1 MTASRLHLWRKR
13 GMMAQAS
20 LFRKMSVSI
29 SRMWPPFVLHG
40 ESYRGP
46 AWHAGTWVWCGVRCR
61 AIHAVRL
68 CVRDN
73 SDGWLVAWG
82 LRECMLIRSYT
93 VWLLPFTLFIKTA
106 TLARKTNVV

>member
-1 MTASRLHLWRKR
+1 
-13 GMMAQAS
+13 
-20 LFRKMSVSI
+20 
-29 SRMWPPFVLHG
+29 
-40 ESYRGP
+40 
-46 AWHAGTWVWCGVRCR
+46 
-61 AIHAVRL
+61 
-68 CVRDN
+68 VRDN